1 MSLKSVTEFAELFTT
16 RNRNSTQ
23 RGKPAD
29 HNFEKLLNITIDR
42 PDGTSAQQA
51 RIMAETARLRMMAG
65 LFTDDPN
72 GTEKAILPGFEGF
85 QAIAATQVHTY
96 KENAGQAILNRHSAD
111 TMANTIHAKPAQG
124 EKELSLSRT
133 AETGSEIDLHI
144 NRAAQKYGVAPE
156 LVRAVIQAESSFNPQ
171 AVSPAGAQG
180 LMQLMPA
187 TAQELGVDDPFDPS
201 QNIMGGT
208 RYLRS
213 LLDRYDGDLN
223 KALAAYN
230 WGMGNLDRS
239 TGELPA
245 ETRNYQS
252 RVHQY
257 LAHFNQENHRA

>member
-1 MSLKSVTEFAELFTT
+1 MSLKSVTEFTELFTA
-16 RNRNSTQ
+16 RNHNSTH
-23 RGKPAD
+23 RGKTTD
-29 HNFEKLLNITIDR
+29 QNFEKLLNSTIDR
-42 PDGTSAQQA
+42 PDGISAQQA
-51 RIMAETARLRMMAG
+51 RVMAETARLRMMAG

-72 GTEKAILPGFEGF
+72 GTEKAVLPGFEGF
-85 QAIAATQVHTY
+85 PAKAATRVHTY
-96 KENAGQAILNRHSAD
+96 KENAGQASPTPRSEATAAGTIQAESAQRD
-111 TMANTIHAKPAQG
+111 
-124 EKELSLSRT
+124 KELSSSQET
-133 AETGSEIDLHI
+133 ATGNEIELHI
-144 NRAAQKYGVAPE
+144 NRAAQKYGVSPE
-156 LVRAVIQAESSFNPQ
+156 LIRAVIQAESSFNPH

-239 TGELPA
+239 TGGLPE

-257 LAHFNQENHRA
+257 IARFNQENHRV

>member
-1 MSLKSVTEFAELFTT
+1 MSLKSVTEFAELFTS

-23 RGKPAD
+23 GGKKAD
-29 HNFEKLLNITIDR
+29 HNFEKLLSSTLDR
-42 PDGTSAQQA
+42 PDATSAQQA

-72 GTEKAILPGFEGF
+72 GTEKAILPGFEGL
-85 QAIAATQVHTY
+85 QALAATQVHTY
-96 KENAGQAILNRHSAD
+96 KENAAQAPSNRHSD
-111 TMANTIHAKPAQG
+111 TIVAGTIHAEPAQG
-124 EKELSLSRT
+124 EKEVSLPWK

-156 LVRAVIQAESSFNPQ
+156 LIRAVIQAESSFNPQ

-187 TAQELGVDDPFDPS
+187 TAQELGVDDSFDPS

-239 TGELPA
+239 TGGIPA

-257 LAHFNQENHRA
+257 LAHFNRENHRA